1 MKWTTDNIGN
11 LDGKVTIVT
20 GANSGIG
27 YYTTLELAKKGAT
40 VVMACRNMAKAE
52 SAAKG
57 IKAEVKNAQLDI
69 RKLDLADLESVHSFA
84 EGFKKDYRKLDILIN
99 NAGLM
104 AIPES
109 RTKQGFEMQ
118 FGTNHLGHFA
128 LTLHLSDILTKTE
141 NSRIV
146 TVSSIAH
153 RIGTINFT
161 DLNWNSSYKK
171 WAAYGQS
178 KLANLMFTIEL
189 QRRLEEKGASTI
201 AVAAHPG
208 YADTNLQTKGAIIE
222 GSEFKKAFF
231 SLANNLAAQP
241 AAMGALP
248 SLYAATAHLVEG
260 GKFYGPNKLG
270 GFRGYPREEK
280 INEKKVD
287 KVVAKKLWEVSED
300 LTGVRF
306 EI

>member
-1 MKWTTDNIGN
+1 MKWTSDNIEH
-11 LDGKVTIVT
+11 LDGKIIIVT
-20 GANSGIG
+20 GANSGLG

-40 VVMACRNMAKAE
+40 VVMACRNVLKAE
-52 SAAKG
+52 SAANS

-69 RKLDLADLESVHSFA
+69 RKLDLADLESVNSFA
-84 EGFKKDYRKLDILIN
+84 ANFMKDYTKLDVLIN

-128 LTLHLSDILTKTE
+128 LTLQLAEVFTQTK

-146 TVSSIAH
+146 TISSLVH
-153 RIGTINFT
+153 KMGEINFT

-178 KLANLMFTIEL
+178 KLANLMFAIEL
-189 QRRLEEKGASTI
+189 NRRLKDKGHPTI
-201 AVAAHPG
+201 SLAAHPG
-208 YADTNLQTKGAIIE
+208 YADTNLQTKGAVIE
-222 GSEFKKAFF
+222 GSGFKKAIYSF
-231 SLANNLAAQP
+231 ANVLLAQP

-248 SLYAATAHLVEG
+248 GLYAATAPDAKG
-260 GKFYGPNKLG
+260 GKYYGPEKLG
-270 GFRGYPREEK
+270 GLWGYPREEK
-280 INEKKVD
+280 INETKVD
-287 KVVAKKLWEVSED
+287 PEVARKLWDVSEKM
-300 LTGVRF
+300 TGIKF
-306 EI
+306 T